1 MVYGTS
7 QQLIDILLKFG
18 FIETTK
24 VYFPM
29 YWQIIEENMSYD
41 SSTIRIF
48 EYNKIIVLF
57 DATHIRVSVAKE
69 NIYETDFLTTE
80 ELQSIMYSILYPHDY
95 EKYELLV
102 LNPVYLM
109 SYLKEQFEHI
119 DNKSQIDIVDYSE
132 TMNTI
137 SKIKLE

>member
-1 MVYGTS
+1 MVYRTS

-29 YWQIIEENMSYD
+29 YWQIIEEN
-41 SSTIRIF
+41 
-48 EYNKIIVLF
+48 
-57 DATHIRVSVAKE
+57 
-69 NIYETDFLTTE
+69 IYETDFLTKE

-95 EKYELLV
+95 EKYESLV

-109 SYLKEQFEHI
+109 SYLKEQFENV
-119 DNKSQIDIVDYSE
+119 DNRSQIDIVDYSE

-137 SKIKLE
+137 SKINLE